1 MSAPATVYD
10 GIPREQTETAV
21 LLAIIWIATVATY
34 LIARLNADLST
45 DDAMRLVE
53 VRDLLGGQS
62 WFDPTQYRLA
72 PSEGVRMHWSR
83 VIDLPLAALIRAGDL
98 MLPAARA
105 EAMAMVGWPAAL
117 LLVFLAGIARLARGL
132 AGEAAARLALIFAA
146 LMAPVLQHFRPGAID
161 HHNAQLALLVWSLVF
176 ALRPQPRD
184 AALAGT
190 ACALSIAIGV
200 DVAPAIAVLAAAMAL
215 RWALLG
221 DAVRPATAAF
231 ALAFAA
237 VTITALIATVAPAH
251 STRQA
256 RYPP

>member
-1 MSAPATVYD
+1 MSAPATVYN

-21 LLAIIWIATVATY
+21 LLAIIWIATVPTY

-105 EAMAMVGWPAAL
+105 EAMAMAVWPAAL
-117 LLVFLAGIARLARGL
+117 LLVFLAGI
-132 AGEAAARLALIFAA
+132 ARLALIFAA

-215 RWALLG
+215 
-221 DAVRPATAAF
+221 
-231 ALAFAA
+231 
-237 VTITALIATVAPAH
+237 
-251 STRQA
+251 
-256 RYPP
+256 